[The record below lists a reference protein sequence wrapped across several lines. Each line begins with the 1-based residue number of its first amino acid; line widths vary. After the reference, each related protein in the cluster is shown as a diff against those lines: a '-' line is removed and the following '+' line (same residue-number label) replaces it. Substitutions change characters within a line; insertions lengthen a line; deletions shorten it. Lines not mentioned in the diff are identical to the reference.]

1 MAGGLTCHDLST
13 RYIARDIV
21 RGFSAQFP
29 ECRLSC
35 ILGPN
40 GAGKTTLLRAISGY
54 LPLASGSV
62 HVGDQDLAHLTPR
75 QRAQLIATVPQANL
89 EQAPLTVRDVLELAR
104 YPHRLGRNSNGVHAA
119 AVERALTDCGLTELA
134 QRRCTMLSGGE
145 LRRVLIAQGLAQ
157 ETPVLLLDE
166 PTAFLDPP
174 ARVQL
179 LRLLQTQARQRK
191 LTVVAVLHDPSLARH
206 FADYVVLLRD
216 GVSQSQ
222 GLAQDVLSEEALAE
236 LYGCSVTDL
245 AEVL

>member
-1 MAGGLTCHDLST
+1 MATGLACTNLST
-13 RYIARDIV
+13 RYAARDIV
-21 RGFSAQFP
+21 RNFSAQFP
-29 ECRLSC
+29 AGQLSC

-40 GAGKTTLLRAISGY
+40 GAGKTTLLRAIAGY

-62 HVGDQDLAHLTPR
+62 NVGEINVSRLTPR
-75 QRAQLIATVPQANL
+75 QRAQLIATVPQAIL

-104 YPHRLGRNSNGVHAA
+104 YPHRLGRAGNGEHCT
-119 AVERALTDCGLTELA
+119 AVERALAGCELTELA
-134 QRRCTMLSGGE
+134 ERRCTALSGGE

-179 LRLLQTQARQRK
+179 LRLLQAQARQRE
-191 LTVVAVLHDPSLARH
+191 LAVVAVLHDPSLVRH
-206 FADYVVLLRD
+206 FADFAVLLKD
-216 GVSQSQ
+216 GMSMAR
-222 GLAQDVLSEEALAE
+222 GAARDVLTEDALAE
-236 LYGCSVTDL
+236 LYGCPVADL